1 MGPYPTFAMS
11 PDLSAQSID
20 AEVSGRLGRPL
31 TFLETTDSTNERA
44 LELLATGAP
53 EGSMVVADH
62 QTTGRGRR
70 GRSWESPPGS
80 GLLFSLVLRPDTSEA
95 LEILTT
101 ALGVATA
108 EAIEQA
114 TGVAAGLKW
123 PNDVTVG
130 GRKLAGILVE
140 SRLSGGTIE
149 GAVAG
154 MGVNVTW
161 PSTDFDDD
169 GLNATSIAALA
180 ARDATIAV
188 PDRAV
193 LLGAVVKRFEL
204 LYDDLTVAETRNDVV
219 KRASD
224 RSEVLG
230 RDISVR
236 FADGSS
242 VEGRALDLTATGA
255 LRLETPGG
263 AIKVLNVGETERL
276 RPA

>member
-1 MGPYPTFAMS
+1 MS

-20 AEVSGRLGRPL
+20 AELSGRLGRSL

-44 LELLATGAP
+44 LELLATGAA

-80 GLLFSLVLRPDTSEA
+80 GLLFSLVLRPGSPEA

-114 TGVAAGLKW
+114 TGVAPELKW
-123 PNDVTVG
+123 PNDVTVA

-161 PSTDFDDD
+161 PPTEHDDD
-169 GLNATSIAALA
+169 GLNATSIVALA
-180 ARDATIAV
+180 AQDAAIAV

-193 LLGAVVKRFEL
+193 LLGAVLKRFEL
-204 LYDDLTVAETRNDVV
+204 LYDDLTFAETRSDVV
-219 KRASD
+219 RRATD
-224 RSEVLG
+224 RSETLG

-255 LRLETPGG
+255 LRLKTPDG